1 MLHVT
6 YTSTHYLG
14 NAMQRRFSISVLSSV
29 YNARCEPN
37 LPALSNMKL
46 PAAETDY
53 SIGDFQKLVELT
65 PCGHRSE
72 KNSISTGVKIKFEA
86 MQTIEE
92 TLFANR
98 KTKEKN
104 APSPSN

>member
-1 MLHVT
+1 L
-6 YTSTHYLG
+6 
-14 NAMQRRFSISVLSSV
+14 
-29 YNARCEPN
+29 
-37 LPALSNMKL
+37 
-46 PAAETDY
+46 
-53 SIGDFQKLVELT
+53 IGDFPKLVELT

-72 KNSISTGVKIKFEA
+72 KTAFLQLRSKKFET

-104 APSPSN
+104 VPNN